1 MLSIE
6 NLKFRYKRGA
16 DILRDISFTVPEG
29 NVISILG
36 PNGTG
41 KTTLLR
47 CILGLQKPTGGKI
60 LFNGTNLCSLSPEKR
75 SQIVAYV
82 PQSSRLTFPFSV
94 FEVVM
99 MGRVSQF
106 GFGRAPSAADKEI
119 VEKSLAE
126 MNALRFRDKSFQELS
141 GGEKQLVLIA
151 RALAQQAKVLV
162 LDEPTASLDFS
173 NQARVLRLIR
183 GLAEKGYTVLMT
195 THSPDQAFLVSENT
209 VLLKD
214 GLVFAEG
221 KSEEVVTSDNL
232 SALYNMQIKVMPVDL
247 LMDEKQIKV
256 CIPVL

>member
-1 MLSIE
+1 MLSVE
-6 NLKFRYKRGA
+6 NLKFSYKR
-16 DILRDISFTVPEG
+16 DQEVLRDISFSVPEG

-47 CILGLQKPTGGKI
+47 CILGLQKTTSGKVV
-60 LFNGTNLCSLSPEKR
+60 FNGINLCALSPEKR

-82 PQSSRLTFPFSV
+82 PQSSRLTFPYSV

-106 GFGRAPSAADKEI
+106 GFGRAPSSRDKEI
-119 VEKSLAE
+119 VEKALNE
-126 MNALRFRDKSFQELS
+126 MNALKFRDKSFQELS
-141 GGEKQLVLIA
+141 GGEKQLILIA

-173 NQARVLRLIR
+173 NQARVLCLIR

-221 KSEEVVTSDNL
+221 KSDEVVTSENL
-232 SALYNMQIKVMPVDL
+232 SALYGMKIQVVPVNL
-247 LMDEKQIKV
+247 FMDDKQIKV